1 MSAVHTSDYLNRTN
15 LYHITHFVRS
25 YGLRS
30 SVHKVKDY
38 LLRNRRYA
46 AWLDS
51 NRITAE
57 EAQQQKVEE
66 RQFPQRPLISILVP
80 TYQTAPEYLR
90 QMIESVIG
98 QTYTNWELCIAD
110 GSPDHDEI
118 KTITE
123 GYRHPQIRY
132 RALEKNLGIS
142 GNTNAALEMASGAYI
157 ALLDHDD
164 YLEKNALFEL
174 VRAINHASIEPDALY
189 TDEDMFRSGKT
200 PFFHNP
206 AFKPD
211 FNADYLR
218 SCNYITHF
226 FVVRRELA
234 QKAGGFSSDCDGSQ
248 DYDFILKTT
257 GQARQVLHIPKVLY
271 HWRVHQNSVAGN
283 PEDKMYAYESAV
295 KALNR
300 HYERTA
306 VPAHAEKD
314 TQLGF
319 YRTIYDVQG
328 EPAVSII
335 LRNCA
340 PELKQALQEQISYP
354 NYEIIDHA
362 SEAKGSYLLFLN
374 GIGSISLS
382 SSRTALSG
390 RALGKDIISLMLG
403 NCQRADVGAVGVKIT
418 GKGSH
423 VSECGLYYTKEGTVY
438 SPFRGLLSNEP
449 GYYGL
454 AEVQHFTSLIGPAC
468 FMVPREELAAFRDS
482 GTTCHDVYHL
492 CLELLEKGLHITVLP
507 YIQASLKTT
516 KKRQERKN
524 TIPVFQFKERPEYIK
539 KHPCDPCYTP
549 NFSQKTPYELQ

>member
-1 MSAVHTSDYLNRTN
+1 MSAVRTSDYLNRTN
-15 LYHITHFVRS
+15 LYHITHFIRS
-25 YGLRS
+25 YGFRS
-30 SVHKVKDY
+30 SVRKVKDY
-38 LLRNRRYA
+38 LLRNRLYA
-46 AWLDS
+46 AWLAS
-51 NRITAE
+51 NRITDE
-57 EAQQQKVEE
+57 EAQQQRTEE
-66 RQFPQRPLISILVP
+66 KQFPLRPLISILVP

-90 QMIESVIG
+90 EMIESVIG

-118 KTITE
+118 KTIAE

-132 RALEKNLGIS
+132 QALEKNLGIS
-142 GNTNAALEMASGAYI
+142 GNTNAALEMACGAYV

-164 YLEKNALFEL
+164 FLEKNALFEL
-174 VRAINHASIEPDALY
+174 VRAINHASVEPDALY
-189 TDEDMFRSGKT
+189 TDEDMFRSGET
-200 PFFHNP
+200 LFFHNP

-226 FVVRRELA
+226 YAVKRELA
-234 QKAGGFSSDCDGSQ
+234 LKVGGFSSDCDGSQ

-257 GQARQVLHIPKVLY
+257 EQARQVLHIPKVLY

-300 HYERTA
+300 HYERSA
-306 VPAHAEKD
+306 IPAHAEKD
-314 TQLGF
+314 TQFGF

-328 EPAVSII
+328 EPTVSII

-340 PELKQALQEQISYP
+340 QELRQILQKQISYP

-374 GIGSISLS
+374 GISSISLS
-382 SSRTALSG
+382 STRTSLAGSNS
-390 RALGKDIISLMLG
+390 GKDFISLMLG
-403 NCQRADVGAVGVKIT
+403 NCQRTGVGAVGVKII
-418 GKGSH
+418 GRNSH

-468 FMVPREELAAFRDS
+468 IMVPREELAAFRNNLVKP
-482 GTTCHDVYHL
+482 HDVYNL
-492 CLELLEKGLHITVLP
+492 CLALLEKGLHITVLP
-507 YIQASLKTT
+507 YIHASLKTT

-524 TIPVFQFKERPEYIK
+524 SIPVFHFKERPEYIK
-539 KHPCDPCYTP
+539 KHPCDPYYTP